1 MRRPA
6 QLYRDEFGFELLVE
20 DYFKSKGWLQYN
32 ERIQK
37 NTK

>member
-1 MRRPA
+1 MCRST
-6 QLYRDEFGFELLVE
+6 QLYRDEFGFEIFVE